1 MMSGVLLMMKIIDNG
16 GLVDIILRALGLS
29 SEISIVDEY
38 SFFYNLFAV
47 SLALIFVIL
56 FVVILFRCL
65 SSLFKS
71 ART

>member
-1 MMSGVLLMMKIIDNG
+1 MMKIIDNN

-29 SEISIVDEY
+29 SDVSIVDDY

-47 SLALIFVIL
+47 ALALIFVVL
-56 FVVILFRCL
+56 FVVILFRCI